1 MFYYYFSNV
10 GKSSNFQFRFS
21 LCSKRFLAYEEHMK
35 TFSIFDR
42 TRIGAS
48 AKRKLRGKGSKIEKV
63 SVCSS
68 YVWKRLLR
76 RLGFTGRVYRTYLPA
91 EQ

>member
-10 GKSSNFQFRFS
+10 EKSSNFQFRFS

-42 TRIGAS
+42 ARIG
-48 AKRKLRGKGSKIEKV
+48 GS
-63 SVCSS
+63 SLFFFLYSP
-68 YVWKRLLR
+68 YVIM
-76 RLGFTGRVYRTYLPA
+76 
-91 EQ
+91 